1 MRVLDWIVTQ
11 FDFNVQNTDII
22 LQLQDELI
30 DMRVDLEAQS
40 LFKWKNL
47 RDSAM

>member
-1 MRVLDWIVTQ
+1 
-11 FDFNVQNTDII
+11 VQNVEII
-22 LQLQDELI
+22 SKLQDELI

-40 LFKWKNL
+40 LFKGKNL

>member
-30 DMRVDLEAQS
+30 DMRVDL
-40 LFKWKNL
+40 
-47 RDSAM
+47 